1 MNAPFKTA
9 LSLPSR
15 LCASAALFA
24 VVALA
29 LPGVPALAQ
38 SAVPLAATVAEPLRT
53 EGDFIVAVINQEV
66 VTNSEVQNHFQRVME
81 QVRRDR
87 MPVPNREA
95 LQRQI
100 VDQLVNERAQLSMAR
115 DYGVKVEEA
124 EIDRAVANMAEQNQL
139 TLPQFRERLK
149 SEGYDY
155 SRLRQTLRD
164 QLLLERVREREVQA
178 RIRISDAD
186 IENWLNTE
194 RDKAGKALEYDIA
207 QILIALPE
215 HATPAEIDKRR
226 QRANDIL
233 KRARRAGIDFG
244 ALVREAS
251 DGNRSDGGSLGLRPA
266 QRLPDLFV
274 NAVRD
279 LAVGQVVP
287 EVIQSGAGFHILKL
301 VERRDP
307 TLTVVQHHAR
317 HILLRTGSGGLKPEA
332 ALARLQDFKR
342 QIENGKT
349 SFEAL
354 ARQHSEDGSAEAGGD
369 LGWASPGQFVPEFE
383 AVLNRLAPGAM
394 AEPMV
399 SRFGAHLVQLI
410 ERRTAKL
417 TPREQRE
424 AAKAALRES
433 KYTEAY
439 IEWTRDVRSRAYVE
453 LRDPPL

>member
-1 MNAPFKTA
+1 MNAPLKTA
-9 LSLPSR
+9 LS
-15 LCASAALFA
+15 AAA
-24 VVALA
+24 VTLA
-29 LPGVPALAQ
+29 LTGGVPALAQ
-38 SAVPLAATVAEPLRT
+38 SAAPAVQNSQRT
-53 EGDFIVAVINQEV
+53 EGDFIVAVVNQEV
-66 VTNSEVQNHFQRVME
+66 VTNSEVQSHLQRVMD

-87 MPVPNREA
+87 QPVPNREA
-95 LQRQI
+95 LLRQI

-115 DYGVKVEEA
+115 DYGVKIEES
-124 EIDRAVANMAEQNQL
+124 EIDRAVTNMAEQNQL
-139 TLPQFRERLK
+139 TLTQFRDRLK

-155 SRLRQTLRD
+155 SRLRHNLRD

-178 RIRISDAD
+178 RIRINDAD
-186 IENWLNTE
+186 IENWLSAE
-194 RDKAGKALEYDIA
+194 RDKAGKSLEYDVA
-207 QILIALPE
+207 QILIAIPE
-215 HATPAEIDKRR
+215 HANAAEIDKRR
-226 QRANDIL
+226 QKAADVL

-244 ALVREAS
+244 ALVREVS
-251 DGNRSDGGSLGLRPA
+251 DGSRSDGGSLGLRPA

-274 NAVRD
+274 NAVRE
-279 LAVGQVVP
+279 LAVGQVAP
-287 EVIQSGAGFHILKL
+287 DVIQSGAGFHILKL

-307 TLTVVQHHAR
+307 TLTVVQNHGR

-342 QIENGKT
+342 QIENGKA
-349 SFEAL
+349 SFESL

-383 AVLNRLAPGAM
+383 SVLNRLAPGAL
-394 AEPMV
+394 AEPMI
-399 SRFGAHLVQLI
+399 SRFGAHLIQLI
-410 ERRTAKL
+410 ERRTAQL

-439 IEWTRDVRSRAYVE
+439 LEWTRDVRSRAYVE

>member
-1 MNAPFKTA
+1 MNAPLKTA
-9 LSLPSR
+9 LS
-15 LCASAALFA
+15 AAA
-24 VVALA
+24 VALA
-29 LPGVPALAQ
+29 LLGAPAALAQ
-38 SAVPLAATVAEPLRT
+38 SAAALVPTTPEAQRT
-53 EGDFIVAVINQEV
+53 EGDFIVAVVNQEV
-66 VTNSEVQNHFQRVME
+66 VTNSEVQSHLLRVMD

-87 MPVPNREA
+87 QPMPNREA
-95 LQRQI
+95 LLRQI

-115 DYGVKVEEA
+115 DYGVKIDEG

-139 TLPQFRERLK
+139 TLTQFRERLK

-155 SRLRQTLRD
+155 SRLRHTIRD

-186 IENWLNTE
+186 IENWLSAE
-194 RDKAGKALEYDIA
+194 RDKAGKSLEYDIA

-215 HATPAEIDKRR
+215 HASAADIDKRR
-226 QRANDIL
+226 QKANETL

-244 ALVREAS
+244 ALVRELS
-251 DGNRSDGGSLGLRPA
+251 DGSRSDGGSLGLRPA

-274 NAVRD
+274 TAVRD
-279 LAVGQVVP
+279 LAVGQVAP

-349 SFEAL
+349 SFESQ

-383 AVLNRLAPGAM
+383 SVLNRLAPGAM
-394 AEPMV
+394 AEPMI
-399 SRFGAHLVQLI
+399 SRFGAHLIQLI
-410 ERRTAKL
+410 ERRTAQL

-439 IEWTRDVRSRAYVE
+439 LEWTRDVRSRAYVE